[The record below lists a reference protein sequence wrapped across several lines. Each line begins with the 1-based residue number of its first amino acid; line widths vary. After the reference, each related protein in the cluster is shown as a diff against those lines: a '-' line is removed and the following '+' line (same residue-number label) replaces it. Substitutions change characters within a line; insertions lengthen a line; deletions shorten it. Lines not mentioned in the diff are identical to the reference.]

1 MFTTINRKYYQR
13 CGSGMFIPN
22 PDPDFYPSRIPDPKP
37 RIPDPGTQI
46 PDPTTAKYEKRGKI
60 CCPTVFL

>member
-1 MFTTINRKYYQR
+1 MFN
-13 CGSGMFIPN
+13 PN
-22 PDPDFYPSRIPDPKP
+22 PDPDFYPSRITDPKP

-60 CCPTVFL
+60 CCPTVFFVATNITKFILFLNR